1 MRTGEAPDDDV
12 DLLIDRWGEL
22 LPELDL
28 TPLDVMSRLRRASLR
43 LARIRA
49 RAFSHASLAAW
60 EFDVLA
66 ALRRASTPLSAGA
79 LVAATNI
86 TSAAMTNRLD
96 KLTERRL
103 IDRVRDPGDRR
114 AVLVSLREEGAR
126 RVDAAMAELVR
137 LEAEELSDFSRT
149 ELAELARLL
158 RPLT

>member
-1 MRTGEAPDDDV
+1 
-12 DLLIDRWGEL
+12 
-22 LPELDL
+22 
-28 TPLDVMSRLRRASLR
+28 
-43 LARIRA
+43 
-49 RAFSHASLAAW
+49 
-60 EFDVLA
+60 
-66 ALRRASTPLSAGA
+66 
-79 LVAATNI
+79 
-86 TSAAMTNRLD
+86 MTNRLD

>member
-1 MRTGEAPDDDV
+1 VRTGEAPDDDV

-28 TPLDVMSRLRRASLR
+28 TPLDVMSRLRRAS
-43 LARIRA
+43 
-49 RAFSHASLAAW
+49 SHASLAAW

-66 ALRRASTPLSAGA
+66 ALRRASAPLSAGA